1 MSIYRCECCNFTAKT
16 KQNYEVH
23 LKSKKHI
30 NNISKTKDFTDI
42 NVNPDLKHMMD
53 MLNKR
58 MTDIENQNIVLVNQ
72 NIALKKEI
80 ESLKTQIQNTDK
92 NDNTQIN
99 YNGNG
104 DINYHIHLTLAKY
117 PSDTEAFVNA
127 ISENL
132 PQKIK
137 PN

>member
-58 MTDIENQNIVLVNQ
+58 MTDIENQNI
-72 NIALKKEI
+72 ALRKEV

-92 NDNTQIN
+92 NDTTQIHH
-99 YNGNG
+99 GNG
-104 DINYHIHLTLAKY
+104 DINNYHIHLTLAKY
-117 PSDTEAFVNA
+117 PSDTKAFVNA

-132 PQKIK
+132 PTKIK
-137 PN
+137 PS